1 MINFVRFE
9 EPTVV
14 IGSNQNGM
22 QWVIPFIC
30 GNTLPKHC
38 RRTDCIFPTRVVI
51 MELGKPI
58 FSPE

>member
-1 MINFVRFE
+1 
-9 EPTVV
+9 
-14 IGSNQNGM
+14 M

-58 FSPE
+58 FSPEQAGKA